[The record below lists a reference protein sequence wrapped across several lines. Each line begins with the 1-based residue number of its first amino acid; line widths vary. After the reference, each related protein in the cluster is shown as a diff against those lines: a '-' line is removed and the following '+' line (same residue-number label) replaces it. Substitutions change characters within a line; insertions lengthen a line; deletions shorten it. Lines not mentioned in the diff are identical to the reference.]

1 MEHIDHVISAASD
14 QGAGNLLRTVL
25 IVGVLGAAFLAW
37 FLLRGYKSDD

>member
-1 MEHIDHVISAASD
+1 MEHIDHVISAASE

-25 IVGVLGAAFLAW
+25 IVGFLGAGFLAW